1 MGVIDKIRFVA
12 TFYIQKYL
20 ISTFYAAKNFIMRK
34 LIFLLAVLSWL
45 PACTTRYYL
54 VRHAEKA
61 SEAPDAQLSATGLAR
76 AGILRD
82 TLLGKSI
89 ERIYASTFTRT
100 QQTAQP
106 LATALNLPL
115 NLYRPD
121 TTAGFIAALKMI
133 GGQDILVV
141 GHSNNI
147 PQIVQGLCG
156 QSVTIADDDFD
167 NLFIVKITKAWGT
180 TKKSLVQT
188 TYGPPSP

>member
-1 MGVIDKIRFVA
+1 MQKLLLFFV
-12 TFYIQKYL
+12 
-20 ISTFYAAKNFIMRK
+20 
-34 LIFLLAVLSWL
+34 LLSCL
-45 PACTTRYYL
+45 PACTTKYYL

-61 SEAPDAQLSATGLAR
+61 SEAPDAQLSDAGLAR
-76 AGILRD
+76 AAILRD

-89 ERIYASTFTRT
+89 DRIYVSTFTRT

-121 TTAGFIAALKMI
+121 TTAGFISALKQISGM
-133 GGQDILVV
+133 DVLVV

-156 QSVTIADDDFD
+156 QSVTIADNDFD
-167 NLFIVKITKAWGT
+167 NLFIVTITKAWGT

-188 TYGPPSP
+188 TYGPLSP

>member
-1 MGVIDKIRFVA
+1 
-12 TFYIQKYL
+12 
-20 ISTFYAAKNFIMRK
+20 MRK
-34 LIFLLAVLSWL
+34 LLFLLALVSCL

-61 SEAPDAQLSATGLAR
+61 SEAPDAELSATGLAR

-82 TLLGKSI
+82 SLLDKSI
-89 ERIYASTFTRT
+89 ERIYASTVTRT

-121 TTAGFIAALKMI
+121 TTAGFITALKQISGM
-133 GGQDILVV
+133 DVLVV

-156 QSVTIADDDFD
+156 QNVAIADDDFD

-180 TKKSLVQT
+180 TKKTLLQT